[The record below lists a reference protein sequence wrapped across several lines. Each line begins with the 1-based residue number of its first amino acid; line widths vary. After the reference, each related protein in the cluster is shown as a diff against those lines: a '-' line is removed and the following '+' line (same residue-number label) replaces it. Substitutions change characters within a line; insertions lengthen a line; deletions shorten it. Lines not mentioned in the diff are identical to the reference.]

1 MGAVFDDARFADMRD
16 LLPESA
22 CTLVA
27 VLGLS
32 DAREVIRNLG
42 GTSVA
47 IPKCRTRAGAQ
58 GILAVVLNRQFSATV
73 AISERGFL
81 AKGR

>member
-1 MGAVFDDARFADMRD
+1 MGAVFDDARFADVRD

-47 IPKCRTRAGAQ
+47 VPPTIPPFHIRS
-58 GILAVVLNRQFSATV
+58 SAFTF
-73 AISERGFL
+73 RP
-81 AKGR
+81 KT